1 MDRREETDRSSSS
14 KGGALALPLERRW
27 ERETLPLEEE
37 VVDVPRVRRGVRTQ
51 VVSASARAAAAS
63 SK

>member
-37 VVDVPRVRRGVRTQ
+37 VVDVPRVRGVRTQ
-51 VVSASARAAAAS
+51 VGSASARAAAAS